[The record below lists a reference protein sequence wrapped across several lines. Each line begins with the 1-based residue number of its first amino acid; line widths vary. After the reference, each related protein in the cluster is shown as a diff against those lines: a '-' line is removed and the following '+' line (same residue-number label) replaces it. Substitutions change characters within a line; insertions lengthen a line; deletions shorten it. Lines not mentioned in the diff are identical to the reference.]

1 MARRARGAGAV
12 FQRADGRWEAQLRIG
27 PSRRRSLYAQTRGD
41 VVAKLDQA
49 RWSMAL
55 GLPVRMPVTRTVADY
70 LNDWL
75 EVTKGRV
82 RCSTFENYDFNVRRI
97 NSQRF
102 ACARVMAT
110 PAHEGSRMSPSRPKP
125 TEGITRRSV
134 LSQLGGSCRRRG
146 WLETAKGSWGCAT
159 P

>member
-27 PSRRRSLYAQTRGD
+27 PSRRRSLYAQTRPD

-55 GLPVRMPVTRTVADY
+55 GMPVTRTVADF
-70 LNDWL
+70 LDDWL

-82 RCSTFENYDFNVRRI
+82 RSAGNHRYADWR
-97 NSQRF
+97 
-102 ACARVMAT
+102 
-110 PAHEGSRMSPSRPKP
+110 GSRAGVGRRP
-125 TEGITRRSV
+125 TR
-134 LSQLGGSCRRRG
+134 
-146 WLETAKGSWGCAT
+146 
-159 P
+159 